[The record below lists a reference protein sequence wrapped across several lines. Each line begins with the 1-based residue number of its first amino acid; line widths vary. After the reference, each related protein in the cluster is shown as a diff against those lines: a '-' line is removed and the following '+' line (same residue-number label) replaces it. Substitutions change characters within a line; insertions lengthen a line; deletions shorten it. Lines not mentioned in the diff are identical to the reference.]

1 MSKNKIYAYNKNM
14 DFWEYSL
21 CVNIAEKQSILYIK
35 DKLKKLIKKLKGVIT
50 TIYTQSEVLLVLG
63 VPTGSKM
70 QIKPILLSMLADVI
84 IKTYKTKFIL
94 NHLDF
99 CPSYD
104 ISFNAFLNGL
114 CFFDMDID
122 REYIYQKLL
131 PFDNVNIDSFF
142 DFRLKFLK
150 SKWKDLVSLANDNYL
165 YLLSSD
171 NFFELL
177 KFLLSNLECREDV
190 VKVELS
196 KDNFKLYSQEKLLN
210 TPAVLENKS
219 DLIASLIYFCP
230 KTIVVQD
237 SQYLDKTTK
246 DFLFSLFENKLKI
259 IK

>member
-1 MSKNKIYAYNKNM
+1 
-14 DFWEYSL
+14 
-21 CVNIAEKQSILYIK
+21 
-35 DKLKKLIKKLKGVIT
+35 
-50 TIYTQSEVLLVLG
+50 
-63 VPTGSKM
+63 
-70 QIKPILLSMLADVI
+70 
-84 IKTYKTKFIL
+84 
-94 NHLDF
+94 
-99 CPSYD
+99 
-104 ISFNAFLNGL
+104 
-114 CFFDMDID
+114 MDID

-210 TPAVLENKS
+210 TPAVLEDKNKS

-237 SQYLDKTTK
+237 SQYLNKTTK

>member
-1 MSKNKIYAYNKNM
+1 M

-21 CVNIAEKQSILYIK
+21 CVNIAEKQLIIYIK
-35 DKLKKLIKKLKGVIT
+35 DKLKNLIKKLKGVIT

-63 VPTGSKM
+63 VPTASKM
-70 QIKPILLSMLADVI
+70 QIKPILLSMLTDAI
-84 IKTYKTKFIL
+84 INRYKMKFIL
-94 NHLDF
+94 KNLSF
-99 CPSYD
+99 NPPYD

-114 CFFDMDID
+114 CFFDIDID

-131 PFDNVNIDSFF
+131 PYNNINIDSFF
-142 DFRLKFLK
+142 EFRLKFLK
-150 SKWKDLVSLANDNYL
+150 SKWQDLVSLANDNYL
-165 YLLSSD
+165 YLLSND

-177 KFLLSNLECREDV
+177 KFLLSNLECREDI

-210 TPAVLENKS
+210 TPTLLENKNKS

-230 KTIVVQD
+230 KTIVVYD